1 MQIPQEIKAVER
13 PKNTV
18 VRNYFGKYKVVK
30 RTCKNINKKPTPVDK
45 EIVGEIIDFKF
56 VPYDLP
62 IPVGTRKKNVKKQAD
77 ENVDIKDYGNI
88 ALFTNDSNDIL
99 DDLRKHFDETVAL
112 KLYVIAILR
121 CSYPKAVN
129 RDLKH
134 YYETSYLSE
143 MFKKVGL
150 SESLLPDFFESV
162 GRHYS
167 AIEKFMID
175 RLKRFSGRIQII
187 DATLKSYNSYDSIF
201 STWSRKGRVKGSK
214 DFTLLYTYDLE
225 TKEPIYHRPYSGNM
239 LDSTIFDDY
248 IKNIPCNNE
257 IIIGDK
263 GFKTEYITKQIS
275 NLTNLKYLF
284 PLKRSSTI
292 IKNDKLYLN
301 LSPVAIKDKKLLGAK
316 TIIDNKYYY
325 LFKDLEIEANEKKAN
340 YEKKIKKPEFNYDDF
355 EKESKKYGTI
365 VFESN
370 VDLSLEDVYAMY
382 DSRWEIEE
390 MFNFYKNILDLSNA
404 RLHTDMKIYTTE
416 FINYL
421 SLIIGCK
428 VKNKLVQ
435 LQLNK
440 KYSFKQVLE
449 YLKSYKKQTF
459 DGVDWRDSKMLQ
471 YVESIAQKFGI

>member
-1 MQIPQEIKAVER
+1 M
-13 PKNTV
+13 
-18 VRNYFGKYKVVK
+18 
-30 RTCKNINKKPTPVDK
+30 
-45 EIVGEIIDFKF
+45 
-56 VPYDLP
+56 
-62 IPVGTRKKNVKKQAD
+62 
-77 ENVDIKDYGNI
+77 
-88 ALFTNDSNDIL
+88 FTNDSNDIL

-201 STWSRKGRVKGSK
+201 SAWSRKGRVKGSK
-214 DFTLLYTYDLE
+214 DFNLLYTYDLE

-292 IKNDKLYLN
+292 IKTHL
-301 LSPVAIKDKKLLGAK
+301 
-316 TIIDNKYYY
+316 
-325 LFKDLEIEANEKKAN
+325 
-340 YEKKIKKPEFNYDDF
+340 
-355 EKESKKYGTI
+355 
-365 VFESN
+365 
-370 VDLSLEDVYAMY
+370 
-382 DSRWEIEE
+382 
-390 MFNFYKNILDLSNA
+390 
-404 RLHTDMKIYTTE
+404 
-416 FINYL
+416 
-421 SLIIGCK
+421 
-428 VKNKLVQ
+428 
-435 LQLNK
+435 
-440 KYSFKQVLE
+440 
-449 YLKSYKKQTF
+449 
-459 DGVDWRDSKMLQ
+459 
-471 YVESIAQKFGI
+471 